1 MASMSAGAGTA
12 AEMAMIVHA
21 ERMHYRQAD
30 AARCDSVYLKARMA
44 AALRAGGRV
53 PGAHRERRR
62 PSARAVRAQQQRG
75 GEGDGSDESD
85 SERTIE
91 QLEQRSFRKRS
102 PPSSSSASQP
112 QRKRWEE
119 MTGSEKLW
127 DLWTREKGILWYLN
141 RSVRSALTFCA
152 LLAVALNLT
161 ETH

>member
-1 MASMSAGAGTA
+1 
-12 AEMAMIVHA
+12 MAMIVHA

-53 PGAHRERRR
+53 AGAKKERRR
-62 PSARAVRAQQQRG
+62 TSARGARAQQQRG

-119 MTGSEKLW
+119 MTGNERLW
-127 DLWTREKGILWYLN
+127 DLWTREKGVLWYLN
-141 RSVRSALTFCA
+141 RSVRSVLTSCA
-152 LLAVALNLT
+152 LLAIALNLT
-161 ETH
+161 DTH

>member
-1 MASMSAGAGTA
+1 
-12 AEMAMIVHA
+12 
-21 ERMHYRQAD
+21 
-30 AARCDSVYLKARMA
+30 MA